1 MLWGVRQ
8 ETQAESEMEQ
18 DAKMVLMTGVEKTG
32 RIKPMKMHLKL
43 NVLFKQALACH
54 IPRDATFPAHRQA
67 WTIIGAW
74 ALNLPP
80 TGFLDFPLQI
90 CL

>member
-1 MLWGVRQ
+1 MLWGVTQ

-54 IPRDATFPAHRQA
+54 IP
-67 WTIIGAW
+67 
-74 ALNLPP
+74 
-80 TGFLDFPLQI
+80 
-90 CL
+90 